1 MIHLPQMD
9 PVSCLQAAAAAM
21 GVGDQTADDSSS
33 SSSLARI
40 MQCLTAAAAV
50 HPSCRAH
57 ASFSRSLWLQP
68 NLPLQPH
75 PSPPSSAPL
84 PSLNHL
90 QLQHLQSTS
99 SLLLAD
105 ARSRTAAAALRLR
118 LLLSSSPN
126 AIPPLPHL
134 PPPPPP
140 LSSTD
145 ALIRALAVTS
155 KGMQD
160 ALHAVAPPLPSTK
173 STAAGTAG
181 AKSRVSGG
189 GGVGGGGGGGC
200 SSALASSVRSHIMG
214 SVPDRGGRPNDLND
228 RAVERD
234 VSSANAALKGQV
246 GSHAHTKGQHLP
258 MKRQFQG
265 GGRKR

>member
-1 MIHLPQMD
+1 MD
-9 PVSCLQAAAAAM
+9 PTSCLQAAAAAM
-21 GVGDQTADDSSS
+21 GVGDQTVDDSSS
-33 SSSLARI
+33 SCALART

-75 PSPPSSAPL
+75 ASPPSSAPL
-84 PSLNHL
+84 PSITHL

-126 AIPPLPHL
+126 AIPPLLHL
-134 PPPPPP
+134 PPPPAP

-160 ALHAVAPPLPSTK
+160 ALHAVAPPLRSTK
-173 STAAGTAG
+173 STAAGAAG

-189 GGVGGGGGGGC
+189 GSGGGGSSSS

-214 SVPDRGGRPNDLND
+214 PVPDRGGRPNDLND

-234 VSSANAALKGQV
+234 VSSANAALKAQV
-246 GSHAHTKGQHLP
+246 GSHAHAKGQHLP